1 MKQPGGSS
9 VSVRSGSGIAFETG
23 AVALSG
29 LVLALLAN
37 QLSPRGIELS
47 RDYFPERPTPSVQT
61 SSPETRM
68 VASEGEQRPDDAAG
82 LDAAVAEEAL
92 EVRLRERGLQLA
104 RLAEVEAWFHDPD
117 HELESIIFV
126 DARNRSLYQ
135 EGHVPA
141 AYRFDHFYP
150 QDTLAEVLPAALAAR
165 LVIVYCN
172 GGDCEDSEFA
182 ALMLLNAG
190 VQADRLRVYAG
201 GLEEWRDAGLAIE
214 VGERRSGILEQP

>member
-1 MKQPGGSS
+1 M
-9 VSVRSGSGIAFETG
+9 SVRSGSGLAFEAG

-29 LVLALLAN
+29 LVLGLLAN
-37 QLSPRGIELS
+37 QLSPRGIELT
-47 RDYFPERPTPSVQT
+47 RNYFPERPAPSVQ
-61 SSPETRM
+61 SASPETRM
-68 VASEGEQRPDDAAG
+68 VASETEESRNDSAG
-82 LDAAVAEEAL
+82 LDAAAPEEAL
-92 EVRLRERGLQLA
+92 EKRLRERGLGLA
-104 RLAEVEAWFHDPD
+104 RLAEVEAWFADPA
-117 HELESIIFV
+117 HELEAIIFV

-150 QDTLAEVLPAALAAR
+150 QDTLAEVLPAALAAQ

-182 ALMLLNAG
+182 ALLLLNAG

-201 GLEEWRDAGLAIE
+201 GLEEWRDAGLPIE
-214 VGERRSGILEQP
+214 VGARQSGILEQP